1 MKTQQTLPH
10 LEEAIKG
17 ILQAVEAVEAAVAMK
32 AEAAVAGDAVKD
44 QVAEAEASHGQR
56 RSPHGGTRIMS

>member
-17 ILQAVEAVEAAVAMK
+17 ILQAVEAAVAIK

-44 QVAEAEASHGQR
+44 QVAEDEASRG
-56 RSPHGGTRIMS
+56 